1 LLLSGGHREYEDTFQ
16 LPTGEHTFLIID
28 QCLQDEQ
35 SRNFAV
41 QSISIDI
48 TERSQASEALHKSEE
63 RLREVLE
70 NSLDAS
76 YKRDLKT
83 NRYEYLSPVFTRLS
97 GYGPEVMKIL
107 SLESIL
113 ELIHPDDLPE
123 VNRQLA
129 EALSGPPGTNWQV
142 EYRFKHKRGQYC
154 WFQDRFTIMCDG
166 SGQPVALIG
175 SVSDVN
181 DRKEAEEALL
191 QKMDELE
198 RFQHLTVGRELRM
211 IEMKKEINAMLAQSG
226 HPAQYTLPPES

>member
-1 LLLSGGHREYEDTFQ
+1 MGTILD
-16 LPTGEHTFLIID
+16 
-28 QCLQDEQ
+28 
-35 SRNFAV
+35 V
-41 QSISIDI
+41 
-48 TERSQASEALHKSEE
+48 TERSRASEARRASEE

-97 GYGPEVMKIL
+97 GYGLEEMKIL

-123 VNRQLA
+123 VNRRLA
-129 EALSGPPGTNWQV
+129 EALSGAPGTNWHV
-142 EYRFKHKRGQYC
+142 EYRFKHKSGQYC
-154 WFQDRFTIMCDG
+154 WFQDRFTIMRD
-166 SGQPVALIG
+166 SNGQPVALIG

-211 IEMKKEINAMLAQSG
+211 IEMKKEINALLVQSG
-226 HPAQYTLPPES
+226 QPEKYPLPPES